1 MPALRFRSFLAGLAA
16 TSTFAG
22 CTVGHQAGSPITVRV
37 SQSSFGR
44 LADGRAVDLYTL
56 TNAHGVEIR
65 VMTYGAIITVV
76 RIPDRSGDIQDIT
89 LGFDSLAGQSKDEIV
104 RKMQEFKAG
113 TKPGT
118 VMPQLAK
125 GYTDAQIELA
135 AGWFASRKPD
145 QSPDAKGR

>member
-1 MPALRFRSFLAGLAA
+1 MHRSSLLIVAA
-16 TSTFAG
+16 ACAEIAAAQGANPDAARDVAASCASCHGTNG
-22 CTVGHQAGSPITVRV
+22 V
-37 SQSSFGR
+37 SQR
-44 LADGRAVDLYTL
+44 
-56 TNAHGVEIR
+56 
-65 VMTYGAIITVV
+65 
-76 RIPDRSGDIQDIT
+76 
-89 LGFDSLAGQSKDEIV
+89 GFDSLAGQSKDEIV

-113 TKPGT
+113 SKPGT

>member
-1 MPALRFRSFLAGLAA
+1 MHRSSLLIVAA
-16 TSTFAG
+16 ACAEIAAAQGANPDVARDVAASCATCHGTNG
-22 CTVGHQAGSPITVRV
+22 V
-37 SQSSFGR
+37 SQR
-44 LADGRAVDLYTL
+44 
-56 TNAHGVEIR
+56 
-65 VMTYGAIITVV
+65 
-76 RIPDRSGDIQDIT
+76 
-89 LGFDSLAGQSKDEIV
+89 GFDSLAGQSKDEIV